1 MTQTMNL
8 DQQLELLRRG
18 AVDLISE
25 SDLKEK
31 LSSGRQL
38 RVKLGLDPTR
48 PDLHLGHAVVLRKL
62 RQFQDLG
69 HKVVLIVGDFTAMIG
84 DPSGKNK
91 TRPPLSLAQTRENAQ
106 SYVDQARLI
115 LRQDPEVF
123 ELRYNSEW
131 LEQMDFEDVIRLAS
145 RYTVARML
153 ERDDFTKRLKAGT
166 PISLHELLYPLAQA
180 QDSVAI
186 RADVE
191 LGGTDQLF
199 NLLVGRDIQREDG
212 QEPQVVLTTPLLV
225 GLDGTEKMSK
235 SLDNYIGL
243 TDPPEVMFARL
254 MKVPDPLL
262 ENYFTLLTDLPL
274 SRVAELIA
282 GHPLAAHRE
291 LARAVTA
298 GFHPDADLDAAEAR
312 YREVAQGGIPDD
324 LPEYTLS
331 PAELNAQGSIS
342 LAKLAALSGLEA
354 STGAARK
361 LIGNRGLRV
370 NGEAATDPLASLT
383 PTSGL
388 VLQKGKDKFVRIVL
402 AQG

>member
-1 MTQTMNL
+1 MTQPTAGIEE
-8 DQQLELLRRG
+8 QLAVLKRG

-25 SDLKEK
+25 ADLRTK
-31 LSSGRQL
+31 LEGGRPL
-38 RVKLGLDPTR
+38 RIKLGLDPTR

-62 RQFQDLG
+62 RQFQDFG
-69 HKVVLIVGDFTAMIG
+69 HRVILIVGDFTAMIG

-91 TRPPLSLAQTRENAQ
+91 TRPPLTLEQTRENAK
-106 SYVDQARLI
+106 SYVEQARLI

-123 ELRYNSEW
+123 ELRFNSEW
-131 LEQMDFEDVIRLAS
+131 LEAMGFEDVIRLTS

-153 ERDDFTKRLKAGT
+153 ERNDFTNRLSAGT

-212 QEPQVVLTTPLLV
+212 QEAQVVLTTPLLV
-225 GLDGTEKMSK
+225 GLDGVEKMSK

-243 TDPPEVMFARL
+243 TDAAEVMFARL

-262 ENYFTLLTDLPL
+262 ENYFTLLTDLPE
-274 SRVAELIA
+274 AEIQALLA
-282 GHPLAAHRE
+282 GHPVAAHRE
-291 LARAVTA
+291 LARVVTR
-298 GFHPDADLDAAEAR
+298 GLHPDADLDAAEAR
-312 YREVAQGGIPDD
+312 YREVARGGIPED
-324 LPEYTLS
+324 LPVFRL
-331 PAELNAQGSIS
+331 PASELNAEGQIG

-354 STGAARK
+354 SIGAARK
-361 LIGNRGLRV
+361 LIGNRGLKV
-370 NGEAATDPLASLT
+370 NGEAATDPQTAIA

-388 VLQKGKDKFVRIVL
+388 VLQKGKDKFVRVEL
-402 AQG
+402 G

>member
-1 MTQTMNL
+1 MTQTADLAAQL
-8 DQQLELLRRG
+8 DILKRG

-25 SDLKEK
+25 PDLKAK
-31 LSSGRQL
+31 LERGRPL

-62 RQFQDLG
+62 RQFQDFG

-91 TRPPLSLAQTRENAQ
+91 TRPPLTLEQTRENAG
-106 SYVDQARLI
+106 SYVDQAKLI
-115 LRQDPEVF
+115 LRQDPAVF
-123 ELRYNSEW
+123 ELRFNSEW
-131 LEQMDFEDVIRLAS
+131 LEAMGFEDVIRLTS

-153 ERDDFTKRLKAGT
+153 ERDDFTKRLRGGV

-180 QDSVAI
+180 QDSVSI
-186 RADVE
+186 TADVE

-199 NLLVGRDIQREDG
+199 NLLVGRDIQREAG
-212 QEPQVVLTTPLLV
+212 QEAQVVLTTPLLV
-225 GLDGTEKMSK
+225 GLDGVEKMSK

-243 TDPPEVMFARL
+243 TDPPETMFARL

-274 SRVAELIA
+274 TEVSALLA
-282 GHPLAAHRE
+282 GHPVAAHRE
-291 LARAVTA
+291 LARQVTRNL
-298 GFHPDADLDAAEAR
+298 HPDADLDHAEAR
-312 YREVAQGGIPDD
+312 YREVAKGVIPDD
-324 LPEYTLS
+324 LPVYHL
-331 PAELNAQGSIS
+331 PAGELNAEGRIG

-354 STGAARK
+354 SIGAARK
-361 LIGNRGLRV
+361 LIGNKGLKV
-370 NGEAATDPLASLT
+370 NGEAATDPQAALA

-388 VLQKGKDKFVRIVL
+388 VLQKGKDKFVQIEL
-402 AQG
+402 G